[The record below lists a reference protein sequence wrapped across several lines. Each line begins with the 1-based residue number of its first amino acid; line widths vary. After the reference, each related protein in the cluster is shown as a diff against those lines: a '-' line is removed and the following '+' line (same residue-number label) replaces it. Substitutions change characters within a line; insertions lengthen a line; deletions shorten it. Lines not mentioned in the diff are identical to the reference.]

1 MSGDIVLFRSVRRIA
16 LLALV
21 FSAATIAIHGA
32 IPGAIGVA
40 RAADL
45 PPTAE
50 IISERTLGAADAP
63 VTLIEY
69 ASLTCPHCANFAKET
84 LPTIKKE
91 YVETGKVKLIYRD
104 YPLDNLAMRAA
115 IMARCAP
122 KERYFGLVE
131 TLFASQ
137 ATWMRAPDPSAAL
150 QRVGA
155 IAGLSA
161 ENYEACVANKEIF
174 DGVMALRAKGE
185 ADKLTGTPYFMLE
198 GKPMTG
204 EISVAEF
211 RKKLDAALA
220 AKGK

>member
-1 MSGDIVLFRSVRRIA
+1 MSGDIVLLRSARGIA
-16 LLALV
+16 LLALLAI
-21 FSAATIAIHGA
+21 AATVA
-32 IPGAIGVA
+32 IPSAH
-40 RAADL
+40 AAEL
-45 PPTAE
+45 PPVAD
-50 IISERTLGAADAP
+50 ILSERVLGAADAP

-84 LPTIKKE
+84 LPTIKKD

-115 IMARCAP
+115 LMARCAP

-137 ATWMRAPDPSAAL
+137 ATWMRAADPSAAL
-150 QRVGA
+150 QRVGT
-155 IAGLSA
+155 IVGLSE
-161 ENYEACVANKEIF
+161 ENYEACVTNKDIF
-174 DGVMALRAKGE
+174 DGVMAIRAKGE